1 MSHGVRAAIN
11 PLVREAL
18 EDLDRVAAAVADEAT
33 ANASDLATAIAL
45 ANALKTKVNA
55 LLAALRAAGLMDS

>member
-1 MSHGVRAAIN
+1 M
-11 PLVREAL
+11 REAL